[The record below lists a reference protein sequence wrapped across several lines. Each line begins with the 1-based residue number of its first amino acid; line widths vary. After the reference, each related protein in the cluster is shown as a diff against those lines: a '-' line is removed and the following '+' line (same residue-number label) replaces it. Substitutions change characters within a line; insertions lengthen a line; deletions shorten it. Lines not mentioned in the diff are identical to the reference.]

1 MQRANLNVYQFDPRG
16 LEVGHKVSEEFGIL
30 SDNTGG
36 RAFANTNTPWDGVPQ
51 VFRENSSYYLLGFR
65 PANATQDGR
74 FRKITVK
81 VSRPGLEVRTRAG
94 YYAAKP
100 ERPAKP
106 STRPTPTAID
116 RALSNGLP
124 TGDVPLALSVNAVP
138 VAGRK
143 DPAVAVVAGLSAIED
158 APKVE
163 QIEITAAA
171 FTDTWKSAGVVTQTI
186 EVSRAGS
193 GSRPLITDVPV
204 RLDLKPGRYEIR
216 FAVHSAAT
224 ERTGSVYA
232 SLTVADFAKARLALS
247 GAQMVRNEKATSDL
261 SIPWP
266 AGVTTRRAFRHDEA
280 VSAVVRVSQ
289 IGAKLPGVVTVSTII
304 QDRDGA
310 EVSRDTRELPVEL
323 FATNRIVEHRAG
335 LPLSRLQPGE
345 YLLTFEAK
353 SGDQMERSL
362 LRFTVDGL

>member
-1 MQRANLNVYQFDPRG
+1 VYQFDPRG
-16 LEVGHKVSEEFGIL
+16 LEVGRKVSEEFGIL

-36 RAFANTNTPWDGVPQ
+36 RAFMNTNEPWQGVPQ

-65 PANATQDGR
+65 PAKATQDGR

-216 FAVHSAAT
+216 FAVHSPTT

-232 SLTVADFAKARLALS
+232 SLTVSDFAKARLALS

-310 EVSRDTRELPVEL
+310 EVSRETRELPVEL